1 MATPLDPIQATS
13 AAWERA
19 TELMFRPFRFSFW
32 WRMAFLAFMTGEM
45 SSGGGTNFNIPAD
58 LGQHSNA
65 PHRFVAAPD
74 PFAGLPMAVL
84 VLAIVAG
91 IMFMIVFAYLGSVFR
106 FVLFDA
112 VLTGRYR
119 LREGFARWQSH
130 GTRFFLW
137 SIGYGLVFLACFGFL
152 ALIVVAQVVGVKR
165 GDVASILV
173 LVLAVLLGL
182 LVLVAGAV
190 IFVLTKDFVLPIM
203 AFEGVPAT
211 VAWGRLRK
219 MMAAEPMTY
228 LGYIGMKI
236 LLAMGAGIVAGIASL
251 IVLLV
256 FVIVGVVAALVI
268 VPLHLGWNLATIA
281 LAVVFGGLAVL
292 VIVFLMGMISAPIA
306 VFFQAYALYFFGRR
320 FRPLEMVIF
329 PEPPAP
335 PPSPV
340 APEPSPA
347 PAI

>member
-45 SSGGGTNFNIPAD
+45 SSGGGTNFNIPTD
-58 LGQHSNA
+58 LGQHSNST
-65 PHRFVAAPD
+65 HRLMAAPD
-74 PFAGLPMAVL
+74 PFAGLPLAVL
-84 VLAIVAG
+84 VLAILAG
-91 IMFMIVFAYLGSVFR
+91 LVFMVVFAYLGSVFR

-130 GTRFFLW
+130 GTRFFVW
-137 SIGYGLVFLACFGFL
+137 SIGYGLVMLTGIGL
-152 ALIVVAQVVGVKR
+152 LVLIGVAQIVGVKR

-173 LVLAVLLGL
+173 LVIAVLLGL
-182 LVLVAGAV
+182 AVLLAGAV

-219 MMAAEPMTY
+219 MMSTEPMTY

-251 IVLLV
+251 MVLLV
-256 FVIVGVVAALVI
+256 FVIVGVIAALVI
-268 VPLHLGWNLATIA
+268 VPMHLGWNIATIA
-281 LAVVFGGLAVL
+281 LAILFGGVAVL
-292 VIVFLMGMISAPIA
+292 VLLFLMGMITAPIA

-320 FRPLEMVIF
+320 FRPLEMVMF

-335 PPSPV
+335 PPSP
-340 APEPSPA
+340 ALEPA
-347 PAI
+347 PAV